1 MSSPGTLPGP
11 SAPSGAAAV
20 PVQVAVASAH
30 TAGWPERHAAG
41 LVPDRFP
48 YGLDRLA
55 AHGFAPELL
64 GVGAATPLE
73 RVSGGLLDG
82 LRFGGR
88 SWRGRGPLLT
98 WEERIG
104 VPALASAGRRRPV
117 VSGVVWCTDPGP
129 RAARSLARR
138 YLPRA
143 AGLFVL
149 SRAQLPVL
157 ASWGL
162 GGPHVRYVPQGVDT
176 GFWAARTAEPVPGA
190 VVSVGND
197 RHRDYATLA
206 AAWRSVRAAH
216 PGATLTLAT
225 RRPVEAGEG
234 SRTVQLD
241 HVALREQL
249 YGTAAVAVVPLVPN
263 VHCSGLTATLEAMA
277 VGLPVVTTR
286 TAGMDDYVAHGR
298 TGLLVPPGD
307 PAALAAAV
315 RELLADPQRAA
326 EMGRRGAA
334 LVRERFSTARMAAD
348 LAQLL
353 REVA

>member
-1 MSSPGTLPGP
+1 MSTPGP
-11 SAPSGAAAV
+11 GAAGVATTTPGGT

-30 TAGWPERHAAG
+30 TAGWPQRHAAG

-55 AHGFAPELL
+55 EHGLAPELL
-64 GVGAATPLE
+64 GVGPANPVE
-73 RVSGGLLDG
+73 RVSGRLLDG
-82 LRFGGR
+82 MRFGGR
-88 SWRGRGPLLT
+88 SWAGACPLLT

-117 VSGVVWCTDPGP
+117 VSGVVWCTDDGP
-129 RAARSLARR
+129 RAARALARR
-138 YLPRA
+138 FLPRA

-157 ASWGL
+157 GSWGL
-162 GGPHVRYVPQGVDT
+162 DGPHVRYVPQGVDT
-176 GFWAARTAEPVPGA
+176 GFWAPRTADPLPGA

-206 AAWRSVRAAH
+206 AAWAPVRAAH
-216 PGATLTLAT
+216 PGATLTVAT
-225 RRPVEAGEG
+225 HRPVDAGEG

-241 HVALREQL
+241 HVALRDEL
-249 YGTAAVAVVPLVPN
+249 YATASVAVVPLVPN
-263 VHCSGLTATLEAMA
+263 LHCSGLTATLEAMA

-286 TAGMDDYVAHGR
+286 TPGMDDYVADGE

-307 PAALAAAV
+307 AAALAAAV
-315 RELLADPQRAA
+315 RGLLEDPQRAA
-326 EMGRRGAA
+326 EMGRRGSAR
-334 LVRERFSTARMAAD
+334 VRERFSTARMAAD
-348 LAQLL
+348 LAGLL